1 MKLKHANG
9 WFAAGPEM
17 ARAMALLSDGAFKLF
32 VYLCLQANRDTAR
45 IAVNDGDLALLL
57 QKSRRSIVS
66 YLDELER
73 HGVCQIASAL
83 NQHRRGWIE
92 ICDAFWPYQK
102 TATPAAS
109 ADLAGYVQQIRK
121 LLATR
126 PSVQISFTAADEK
139 LATTLWAEQV
149 PLEQI
154 ERAIVLACTRKHV
167 SWCNGQVSGPITS
180 LQYFRGPIEEVA
192 NTQVGADYY
201 RYLEFRLKPL
211 EAQWLKTQTRL
222 PVQTLLRQTEK
233 AERRNDVADV
243 P

>member
-167 SWCNGQVSGPITS
+167 SWCNGQVSSPITS

-192 NTQVGADYY
+192 QTQVGADYY

-211 EAQWLKTQTRL
+211 EAQWLKTQSRAACANFA
-222 PVQTLLRQTEK
+222 Q
-233 AERRNDVADV
+233 AEGESRETK
-243 P
+243 